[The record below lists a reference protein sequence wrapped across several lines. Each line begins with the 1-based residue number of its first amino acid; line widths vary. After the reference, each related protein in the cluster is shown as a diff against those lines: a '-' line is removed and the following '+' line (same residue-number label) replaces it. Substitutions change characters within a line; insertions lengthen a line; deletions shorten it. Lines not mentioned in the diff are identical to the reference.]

1 MKTKTLV
8 VAGGGAAGFF
18 AAINAAEMSSG
29 LQVILLEKTQKL
41 LSKVRISG
49 GGRCNVTH
57 SCFEPKA
64 LIEKYPRGKKEL
76 TNGFFQFNPMHTIE
90 WFAQRGVKL
99 KTEEDGRMFPVTD
112 NSETIIQCFL
122 KEAETNNVVIKIG
135 VGIESFSKANE
146 KFTLQLTDRTKLE
159 TDFLLIA
166 TGGSPSEKNYQWL
179 AQTGHSIIPPV
190 PSLFT
195 FNVPQFGLKGLE
207 GVAVQSAKISLP
219 GTHFKEQGPLLV
231 THWGISGP
239 AAIRLSAWAAHYF
252 FENNYHVNAEINF
265 IPDQSEEIL
274 KEKFNQLRKSS
285 PQKLLQ
291 SKIFNELPNRL
302 WERLCEL
309 SGINHKT
316 QFANLS
322 NSQLRSIIENLL
334 YFKIEIQG
342 KTTYKEEFVTS
353 GGIDL
358 KNINMKTMESKL
370 TGNLYFAGEVLNVD
384 GITGGFNFQA
394 AWTTAMLAARAI
406 VSRC

>member
-18 AAINAAEMSSG
+18 AAINAAGMSKS
-29 LQVILLEKTQKL
+29 LHVILLEKTQKL
-41 LSKVRISG
+41 LSKVRVSG

-57 SCFEPKA
+57 SCFEPKV
-64 LIEKYPRGKKEL
+64 LIGKYPRGKKEL
-76 TNGFFQFNPMHTIE
+76 TNGFFRFNPAHTIE

-99 KTEEDGRMFPVTD
+99 KTEEDGRMFPITD

-122 KEAETNNVVIKIG
+122 KEAEKNNVIIKTG
-135 VGIESFSKANE
+135 AGIESFSKAGE
-146 KFTLQLTDRTKLE
+146 KFALQLTDRTKLE
-159 TDFLLIA
+159 ADFLLIA
-166 TGGSPSEKNYQWL
+166 TGGSPSEKNYRWL
-179 AQTGHSIIPPV
+179 MQTGHTIIPPV

-195 FNVPQFGLKGLE
+195 FNIPGFGLKGLE
-207 GVAVQSAKISLP
+207 GITVQAAKISLT
-219 GTHFKEQGPLLV
+219 GTNFKEQGPLLV

-252 FENNYHVNAEINF
+252 FLNNYNVRAEINF
-265 IPDQSEEIL
+265 LPDFTEETL
-274 KEKFNQLRKSS
+274 KKNLNELRKSS
-285 PQKLLQ
+285 PQKLFQ
-291 SKIFNELPNRL
+291 SKIFNDLPNRL

-309 SGINHKT
+309 SGINDKT

-322 NSQLRSIIENLL
+322 NTQLISIVGNLL
-334 YFKIEIQG
+334 HFKIEIQG

-394 AWTTAMLAARAI
+394 AWTTAMLAAKEIAN
-406 VSRC
+406 RC